1 MELGTLLANMINLI
15 PDGVVIFL
23 PSYSFLDKLKDAWTE
38 NGTLRR
44 LDAKKKVGY
53 LDWLHDECLVKLI
66 PNTAVLRAAIECRRR
81 DHVDSVCASY
91 RAGKLPRS

>member
-23 PSYSFLDKLKDAWTE
+23 PSYSLLDKLKEAWAG

-53 LDWLHDECLVKLI
+53 SRSELHDECLMKPM
-66 PNTAVLRAAIECRRR
+66 PNTAVLRAAIECRR
-81 DHVDSVCASY
+81 
-91 RAGKLPRS
+91 